1 MAAVQHKA
9 ELELS
14 RQSLAAFAERV
25 FGLSPAHHH
34 REWIAALED
43 QSIRRLLIIAPPGH
57 AKTSWVSIFY
67 PAWRVGRE
75 PTVHLGLISNTATQ
89 AHRPSV
95 AAREVIKN
103 SDAYH
108 ELFPYVQPDY
118 IKGWAEHEWF
128 VQRPTPGD
136 KDATMIAAGVFGP
149 ILGARIDEL
158 ILDDVVD
165 AENVATARGREKLR
179 DWVLTTAMSRL
190 TPTGRVVCVCT
201 RWHENDLAKDLIEQG
216 FTVIRMPAIGHYGE
230 GEALW
235 PEVWP
240 LSKLEQ
246 KRRELGSLSFE
257 GMYQGNPTVPTGDV
271 LKRAWWRMEESW
283 PKEFD
288 DTIQIYDTAFK
299 EGASAD
305 YSVCITLGLLQGRVY
320 VRDVLREKLAW
331 PDLVKAVRVQYER
344 HRPRLCLIEDRA
356 SGQSLIQALQQEAI
370 PVLPVRADKSKLAR
384 TTAISGFVESGRVCL
399 PRHAAWLDDFLEE
412 TAAFPR
418 GAHDDQVDALVH
430 GLTYYFLQDDGE
442 TVVTYDATPEAI
454 TPELDDIDARFGI
467 YE

>member
-1 MAAVQHKA
+1 M
-9 ELELS
+9 
-14 RQSLAAFAERV
+14 
-25 FGLSPAHHH
+25 
-34 REWIAALED
+34 
-43 QSIRRLLIIAPPGH
+43 
-57 AKTSWVSIFY
+57 SIFY

-75 PTVHLGLISNTATQ
+75 PTVHLGLVSNTATQ

-103 SDAYH
+103 SAAYH

-118 IKGWAEHEWF
+118 VKGWAEHEWF

-158 ILDDVVD
+158 ILDDVCD
-165 AENVATARGREKLR
+165 AENTASSRQREKLR
-179 DWVLTTAMSRL
+179 DWILTTAISRL
-190 TPTGRVVCVCT
+190 VPDGRVLVVMT

-216 FTVIRMPAIGHYGE
+216 FTVLHMPALGYWKE

-240 LSKLEQ
+240 PSKLEQ
-246 KRRELGSLSFE
+246 KKRELGSLAFE
-257 GMYQGNPTVPTGDV
+257 GMYQGRPTIPQGDV
-271 LKRAWWRMEESW
+271 LKRVWWKMVESW
-283 PKEFD
+283 PKDFD

-305 YSVCITLGLLQGRVY
+305 YSVCITLGFLSGRAY
-320 VRDVLREKLAW
+320 ICDVLREKLAW
-331 PDLVKAVRVQYER
+331 PDLIRAVRVQYER

-384 TTAISGFVESGRVCL
+384 TTAISGFVEAGRVCL

-430 GLTYYFLQDDGE
+430 GLTYYFLRDEGE
-442 TVVTYDATPEAI
+442 TVVTYEEPVSI
-454 TPELDDIDARFGI
+454 SPELDDIDARFGI

>member
-1 MAAVQHKA
+1 MAAVRHKA
-9 ELELS
+9 ELELA
-14 RQSLAAFAERV
+14 RQSLTAFAGRV
-25 FGLSPAHHH
+25 FGLAPARHH
-34 REWIAALED
+34 REWIGALED
-43 QSIRRLLIIAPPGH
+43 QSMRRLLIIAPPGH

-75 PTVHLGLISNTATQ
+75 PSVHLGLLSNTATQ

-95 AAREVIKN
+95 AVRDTLKS

-108 ELFPYVQPDY
+108 ALFPAIQPDF

-128 VQRPTPGD
+128 VQRTQPGD
-136 KDATMIAAGVFGP
+136 KDATMVAAGVFGP
-149 ILGARIDEL
+149 ILGGRFDEL
-158 ILDDVVD
+158 ILDDVCD
-165 AENVATARGREKLR
+165 AENTATARQRERVR
-179 DWVLTTAMSRL
+179 DWILTTALSRL
-190 TPTGRVVCVCT
+190 VPDGRVICVMT

-216 FTVIRMPAIGHYGE
+216 FQVIHMPAIDAE
-230 GEALW
+230 GRALW

-246 KRRELGSLSFE
+246 KKRELGSLAFE
-257 GMYQGNPTVPTGDV
+257 GMYQGNPTVPQGDV
-271 LKRAWWRMEESW
+271 LKRAWWRVEESW

-305 YSVCITLGLLQGRVY
+305 FSVCITLSLLQGRVY

-331 PDLVKAVRVQYER
+331 PDLMRAVRVQYQR
-344 HRPRLCLIEDRA
+344 HWPRLCLIEDRA

-399 PRHAAWLDDFLEE
+399 PRHAEWLDDFVEE

-430 GLTYYFLQDDGE
+430 GLTYFFLQGEQE
-442 TVVTYDATPEAI
+442 TVVEYEEPVSI
-454 TPELDDIDARFGI
+454 SPELDEIDAQFGI